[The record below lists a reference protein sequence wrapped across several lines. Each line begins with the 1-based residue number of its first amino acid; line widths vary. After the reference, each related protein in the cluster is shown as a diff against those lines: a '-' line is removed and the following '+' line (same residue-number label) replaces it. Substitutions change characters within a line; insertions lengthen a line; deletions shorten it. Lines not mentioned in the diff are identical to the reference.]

1 MTKANEKSVISISYE
16 NEPALTLGSR
26 GIPSSHSH
34 TESRAAVTE
43 ALEESVAVA
52 ATVPAVAVT
61 SVAQ

>member
-1 MTKANEKSVISISYE
+1 MISISYE
-16 NEPALTLGSR
+16 SKPALTLGIR